1 MIECVGNVF
10 RKKMTEVLLSFTLD
24 VCVFDQRERISS
36 HQKPGTRQDKK
47 CSKRVWEATD

>member
-1 MIECVGNVF
+1 MIECVRNVF

-36 HQKPGTRQDKK
+36 HQEARHQARQ
-47 CSKRVWEATD
+47 EMQ